1 MIDSLTTL
9 GSNLVVL
16 AVFLGVVVVALLIA
30 RSVFGT
36 VSVRSTAVE
45 AAARLT
51 SLPTATPGALRRRF
65 ARAVTS
71 QHVVMP
77 SGERHAHPRLVV
89 RLSPEDAERLA
100 PEGELAA
107 LERDAVQ
114 LYLKHAGRNQ
124 WKVPADV
131 QVAIEIDPVLRPG
144 WIPPARGVGRPIASE
159 SVASAPT
166 GTDADRAAA
175 WARVASARSVSLA
188 TEDTGPITATWTAA
202 QAEQDRE
209 PATVAVGRSGIE
221 LVGPD
226 GSAHV
231 ETGSIVV
238 LGRGDQSPVRL
249 TAPEVSG
256 RHAAV
261 RHRGGDWEIRD
272 LGSTNGTVVDG
283 ERLST
288 DAWRPFRPG
297 STIEVAGVR
306 LTVRADAFGTVPL
319 LGGQ

>member
-51 SLPTATPGALRRRF
+51 SLPTAAPGALRRRF

-89 RLSPEDAERLA
+89 RISPEDAERLA

-107 LERDAVQ
+107 LERDALQ
-114 LYLKHAGRNQ
+114 LYLRHAARNQ
-124 WKVPADV
+124 WKVPTDV
-131 QVAIEIDPVLRPG
+131 QVAVEIDPVLRPG
-144 WIPPARGVGRPIASE
+144 WIPPARGVGRPITSE
-159 SVASAPT
+159 SDAPGPS

-175 WARVASARSVSLA
+175 WARVASPRSVSLA
-188 TEDTGPITATWTAA
+188 TDDTGPITATWTAA
-202 QAEQDRE
+202 
-209 PATVAVGRSGIE
+209 VGRTGIE

-261 RHRGGDWEIRD
+261 RHRGGGWEIRD

-288 DAWRPFRPG
+288 DAWRPFGPG
-297 STIEVAGVR
+297 STIELAGVR
-306 LTVRADAFGTVPL
+306 LTARADAFGTVPL